1 MKFWPKLSGSLKNL
15 SSVKGL
21 SILPDDLFFYIFA
34 LNSILLMRG
43 RFFYSLLIIVVVL
56 CSCRNSAN
64 SKNEFIFPE
73 ADSVPIGEAEK
84 LSAEAIAE
92 ISKNISSPVEI
103 ANLLQLLSVPF
114 SPDYLASSI
123 DANKQTTAFDKALT
137 LGILGADLGYL
148 NMYEKTGSSIDILSS
163 IRKLAEG
170 IRVGQFFDFETI
182 KRLSLNKS
190 NLDSLLLL
198 SIDSYTQIDE
208 YLRNDKR
215 GQLSALMIIGV
226 WIEAQYLATQVVRQ
240 YPDQMLKDRIG
251 EQKIILNDLIL
262 LASPYCSRDKEFNS
276 LCKDLQEIKNA
287 YREVRITY
295 TLGEPVS
302 LEKDGGLVIEQTE
315 TSTVDMTD
323 EQLSGI
329 VEVTKNI
336 RNKLITNN

>member
-1 MKFWPKLSGSLKNL
+1 
-15 SSVKGL
+15 
-21 SILPDDLFFYIFA
+21 
-34 LNSILLMRG
+34 MRG
-43 RFFYSLLIIVVVL
+43 RFFYLLLLIAISL
-56 CSCRNSAN
+56 CSCRNSAKN
-64 SKNEFIFPE
+64 SNDFVFPE
-73 ADSVPIGEAEK
+73 ADSVPAGEAEK

-103 ANLLQLLSVPF
+103 ANLLQLLNVPY
-114 SPDYLASSI
+114 SPDYLASDI
-123 DANKQTTAFDKALT
+123 DPNKQTTAFEKAFT

-170 IRVGQFFDFETI
+170 IKVGQFFDFETI

-190 NLDSLLLL
+190 NLDSLLFL

-208 YLRNDKR
+208 YLRSNDR
-215 GQLSALMIIGV
+215 GQLSSLMIIGV

-262 LASPYCSRDKEFNS
+262 LASPYCSRDKEFS
-276 LCKDLQEIKNA
+276 ALCKYLQEIKDK
-287 YREVRITY
+287 YREIRITY

-302 LEKDGGLVIEQTE
+302 VEKNGGLVVEQTE
-315 TSTVDMTD
+315 TSTVEMTD
-323 EQLSGI
+323 EQLAGI
-329 VEVTKNI
+329 IDVTKNI
-336 RNKLITNN
+336 RDKLITNN